1 MKLSHQVLFF
11 RSITGMIYARLQLEV
26 SQNFNSIFMSQK
38 KRVHHQLDFNLKAVK
53 FGDEIKLSVRSSSI
67 ISNFTCRRS
76 RESRGLVTFKTETK
90 CAKFRRSDGE

>member
-1 MKLSHQVLFF
+1 MRGFNGKF
-11 RSITGMIYARLQLEV
+11 RKILTAFLCRE
-26 SQNFNSIFMSQK
+26 K